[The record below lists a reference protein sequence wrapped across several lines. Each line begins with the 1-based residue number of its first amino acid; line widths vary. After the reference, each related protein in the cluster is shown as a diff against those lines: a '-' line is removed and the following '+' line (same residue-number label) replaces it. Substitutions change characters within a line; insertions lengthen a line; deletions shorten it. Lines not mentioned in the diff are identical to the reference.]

1 MSERVPVCV
10 YATDPLSQA
19 GIAAQLRSRPEV
31 LVVDDAVADSAR
43 VGVVV
48 ADDFDAEA
56 ARVVK
61 SVLRN
66 GCPRVVVV
74 VTHLD
79 DTALLGA
86 VEAGACGF
94 VRRTEAVP
102 ERLAAVVQ
110 SAADGDGTVPPDLLG
125 RLLDQVRML
134 HQQVLAPRGFNLNGL
149 SDREITVLRLVADGL
164 DTVEIANQLYFSER
178 TVKNIVHD
186 VTARFKLRNRT
197 HAVVYAVR
205 LGLI

>member
-1 MSERVPVCV
+1 M

-19 GIAAQLRSRPEV
+19 GIAAQLRCRPEV
-31 LVVDDAVADSAR
+31 LVVDDGAADAAR

-79 DTALLGA
+79 DAALLSA

-94 VRRTEAVP
+94 IRRTEAVP

-110 SAADGDGTVPPDLLG
+110 AASDGDGTVPPDLLG
-125 RLLDQVRML
+125 RLLDQVRLL
-134 HQQVLAPRGFNLNGL
+134 HEQVLAPQGFNLSGL
-149 SDREITVLRLVADGL
+149 SDREVTVLRLVAEGS
-164 DTVEIANQLYFSER
+164 TRPRSPTSSTSR
-178 TVKNIVHD
+178 SG
-186 VTARFKLRNRT
+186 R
-197 HAVVYAVR
+197 
-205 LGLI
+205 